1 MDDCDHAA
9 VVGSPFVR
17 AAVPNSSIRFT
28 LESALRLM
36 DSENKLLGC

>member
-1 MDDCDHAA
+1 MDDYGHAA

-17 AAVPNSSIRFT
+17 AAVPTLSIRFT

-36 DSENKLLGC
+36 GSENKLLGC